1 MKFPTLV
8 GCRDN
13 FQWGQAGEA
22 ILVNAEPDFGVRQPG
37 ISPLRDEQE
46 RLGAAVVAELHEKI
60 GLVQTALLLAA
71 HKRLP
76 HAVEPL
82 CHERDQ

>member
-37 ISPLRDEQE
+37 ISPSAR
-46 RLGAAVVAELHEKI
+46 RRRAVVGGSRA
-60 GLVQTALLLAA
+60 G
-71 HKRLP
+71 P
-76 HAVEPL
+76 
-82 CHERDQ
+82 